1 MAMQRYL
8 MLLPILAVA
17 ACGPS
22 DSCEVP
28 PQPKPLTVK
37 DLSLVQ
43 KADAMGVPPSQVPED
58 AVGGPAFDEY
68 VSRHNEAARV
78 GYCMENE
85 AYKARA
91 MKDEMG
97 TLARAI
103 MATCKVPSEPD
114 ALAVVLKYRNCA
126 SGNK

>member
-1 MAMQRYL
+1 MQRYL
-8 MLLPILAVA
+8 MLLPILAVT

-28 PQPKPLTVK
+28 PQPKTLAVK
-37 DLSLVQ
+37 DLTLVQ

-68 VSRHNEAARV
+68 VARHNEAARV

-91 MKDEMG
+91 MKDEMA

-114 ALAVVLKYRNCA
+114 ALAMVLKYRNCA

>member
-8 MLLPILAVA
+8 MLLPILAVV

-43 KADAMGVPPSQVPED
+43 KADAMGVPPAQVP
-58 AVGGPAFDEY
+58 
-68 VSRHNEAARV
+68 
-78 GYCMENE
+78 
-85 AYKARA
+85 
-91 MKDEMG
+91 
-97 TLARAI
+97 
-103 MATCKVPSEPD
+103 
-114 ALAVVLKYRNCA
+114 
-126 SGNK
+126 